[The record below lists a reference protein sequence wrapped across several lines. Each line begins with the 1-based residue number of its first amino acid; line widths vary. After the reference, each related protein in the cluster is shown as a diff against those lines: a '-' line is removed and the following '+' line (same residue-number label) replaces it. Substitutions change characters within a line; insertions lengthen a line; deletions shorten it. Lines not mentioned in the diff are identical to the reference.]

1 MKIFDIIRE
10 SEILNE
16 GGNTDAK
23 RMFSEIAVLAA
34 WAGNGK
40 TPDFHTPAEKWLDPK
55 KLKNPEAV
63 IRNVNSELKRAWDID
78 NKTDP
83 KKKTYLPVDQYYS
96 KAVQNKQRILSDMA
110 DQGFTI
116 PKQFSWVGWEG
127 GEKTSSQSDI
137 IFVDSPQVAGISVK
151 DDGGLGV
158 ANLGAGELEFEGKGD
173 LFTNLAGPEMLA
185 LKTRVMKDLQAEVKR
200 AGQYEVSGGKYVMSW
215 HPEANKFQIQTAGE
229 KPIAG
234 TPQQLLSPEFLSTTK
249 QWHRTLG
256 KYFVDNQSKYTAET
270 KAIVVAISDIIE
282 KAIEQKI
289 LPNATKL
296 AKLGGFGSRPYYYQL
311 TAKGNDFIAY
321 VPDLNT
327 ADDIEVIG
335 IVPSGVF
342 DTGIKYIIKLRRPGA
357 SGFAT
362 VEAKIRYDLGAFSRN
377 AVFKITNLKGKEHL
391 YWRPL

>member
-1 MKIFDIIRE
+1 MKIFE
-10 SEILNE
+10 VLEKVLNE

-23 RMFSEIAVLAA
+23 RMFSEIGALAA

-40 TPDFHTPAEKWLDPK
+40 TPDFRKPCEQWLDPK
-55 KLKNPEAV
+55 KLKDSKTVFDA
-63 IRNVNSELKRAWDID
+63 VNSELKRAWAID
-78 NKTDP
+78 DKTDP
-83 KKKTYLPVDQYYS
+83 NKKTYLPIDQYYANS
-96 KAVQNKQRILSDMA
+96 VQDKQRILADMA
-110 DQGFTI
+110 NQGFAT
-116 PKQFSWVGWEG
+116 PTQFSWVGWIG
-127 GEKTSSQSDI
+127 GDKSSSQSDI
-137 IFVDSPQVAGISVK
+137 IFVGNPDVAGISVK

-158 ANLGAGELEFEGKGD
+158 ANLGAGELEFEGSGD

-185 LKTRVMKDLQAEVKR
+185 LKTKVMKDLQAEVKS
-200 AGQYEVSGGKYVMSW
+200 AGQYEVSNGKYVMSW

-256 KYFVDNQSKYTAET
+256 RYFVENQAKYTKET
-270 KAIVVAISDIIE
+270 NAIVMAISDIIE
-282 KAIEQKI
+282 DAIEQKI
-289 LPNATKL
+289 IPNATKL

-311 TAKGNDFIAY
+311 TGKKGDFIAY
-321 VPDLNT
+321 VPDLKT
-327 ADDIEVIG
+327 AKDIEVIG

-357 SGFAT
+357 TGFAT

-377 AVFKITNLKGKEHL
+377 AVFKITNLKGKENL
-391 YWRPL
+391 YWSPI

>member
-1 MKIFDIIRE
+1 MKIFE
-10 SEILNE
+10 VLTQVLNE

-23 RMFSEIAVLAA
+23 RMFSEIGALAA

-40 TPDFHTPAEKWLDPK
+40 TPDFHKSAKLWLDPK
-55 KLKNPEAV
+55 KLKNPENV
-63 IRNVNSELKRAWDID
+63 INNVDSELKRAWGID
-78 NKTDP
+78 SETDP
-83 KKKTYLPVDQYYS
+83 NKKTYLPVEEYY
-96 KAVQNKQRILSDMA
+96 ANAMADKQRILADMSE
-110 DQGFTI
+110 QGFTI

-137 IFVDSPQVAGISVK
+137 IFVDCPQVAGISVK

-158 ANLGAGELEFEGKGD
+158 ANLGAGELEFEGSGD

-200 AGQYEVSGGKYVMSW
+200 VGQYEVSGGKYVMSW

-256 KYFVDNQSKYTAET
+256 RYFVENQKKYTAET
-270 KAIVVAISDIIE
+270 KAIVVAISSIIE
-282 KAIEQKI
+282 EAIEQKI
-289 LPNATKL
+289 IPNATKL

-311 TAKGNDFIAY
+311 TGKKGDFIAY
-321 VPDLNT
+321 VPDLKT
-327 ADDIEVIG
+327 AKDIEVIG

-357 SGFAT
+357 EGFAT

-391 YWRPL
+391 YWRPI